1 MAARFTEV
9 AALVLVLALLWAGP
23 ARAGSGALLLTEE
36 MKPFNYLEDGFVRGL
51 SADTIGEA
59 LRDAGIGYRMELLP
73 WARAYARTLAEPGA
87 FLFSLARTPE
97 REQLFA
103 WVAPL
108 APAQVCLFRL
118 AARQDLAWVDR
129 AVLPGYRVA
138 AVRGYFTVEVLR
150 QWGVPEANLALFPD
164 SGKRAA
170 IGHLELGRSDFF
182 LGDPLTF
189 GMELR
194 EAGKQGLVVR
204 HGEPVRVSDYYLAAN
219 PRTDPELVRR
229 VAEALER
236 IQASGRAQAIRQEYM
251 QRFALP

>member
-1 MAARFTEV
+1 MAERFRGA
-9 AALVLVLALLWAGP
+9 AALVLALVLFAAGP
-23 ARAGSGALLLTEE
+23 ARAESGALLLTEQ
-36 MKPFNYLEDGFVRGL
+36 MKPFNYLEDGWVRGF
-51 SADTIGEA
+51 SADTVSEA
-59 LRDAGIGYRMELLP
+59 LRDAGIGYRLELLP
-73 WARAYARTLAEPGA
+73 WARAYERTLSEPGA

-97 REQLFA
+97 REKRFA

-118 AARQDLAWVDR
+118 AARHDLAWVDR
-129 AVLPGYRVA
+129 TVLPGYRVA

-150 QWGVPEANLALFPD
+150 QWGVPEANLTLFPD

-170 IGHLELGRSDFF
+170 IEHLELGRSDFF

-194 EAGKQGLVVR
+194 EAGKQDLVVR
-204 HGEPVRVSDYYLAAN
+204 HGEPVRVSDYDLAAN
-219 PRTDPELVRR
+219 PRTDPELLRR

-236 IQASGRAQAIRQEYM
+236 IQASGRARAIRQEYL

>member
-1 MAARFTEV
+1 
-9 AALVLVLALLWAGP
+9 
-23 ARAGSGALLLTEE
+23 
-36 MKPFNYLEDGFVRGL
+36 MKPFNYQEDCWVRGF
-51 SADTIGEA
+51 SADTVSEA
-59 LRDAGIGYRMELLP
+59 LRDAGVGYRMELLP

-87 FLFSLARTPE
+87 FLFSLARTQE
-97 REQLFA
+97 REKLFA

-129 AVLPGYRVA
+129 EVLPGYRVE

-150 QWGVPEANLALFPD
+150 QWGVPVDKLTLFQD

-170 IGHLELGRSDFF
+170 IEHLELGRSEFF

-189 GMELR
+189 GVELR

-219 PRTDPELVRR
+219 PRTDPDLLRQ

-236 IQASGRAQAIRQEYM
+236 IQASGRARAIRQEYM
-251 QRFALP
+251 RRFDLP